1 MIRENNVID
10 PKRKETKLKLKS
22 PISPQLSAPMIVIV
36 RAIQFNVFM
45 VSLQVIKYNSMIN
58 VILRYKKN
66 FIHIKSKIKIEN
78 EIDAVKRS
86 I

>member
-1 MIRENNVID
+1 
-10 PKRKETKLKLKS
+10 
-22 PISPQLSAPMIVIV
+22 
-36 RAIQFNVFM
+36 M

-78 EIDAVKRS
+78 EIDAGKRS

>member
-58 VILRYKKN
+58 VILRYKKK

>member
-66 FIHIKSKIKIEN
+66 FIHMKSKIKIEN
-78 EIDAVKRS
+78 EIDAGKRS

>member
-1 MIRENNVID
+1 MRERSD
-10 PKRKETKLKLKS
+10 MEPKRKATKSKLKM
-22 PISPQLSAPMIVIV
+22 PMSPQFSAPTIAIVS
-36 RAIQFNVFM
+36 ATQFNVFM

-66 FIHIKSKIKIEN
+66 FIHMKSKIKIEN
-78 EIDAVKRS
+78 EIDAGKRS

>member
-1 MIRENNVID
+1 MILDNNVME

-22 PISPQLSAPMIVIV
+22 PMSPQLIAPMIVIV
-36 RAIQFNVFM
+36 SATQFNVFM
-45 VSLQVIKYNSMIN
+45 VFLQVIKYNSMIN

>member
-66 FIHIKSKIKIEN
+66 FIHMKSKIKIEN
-78 EIDAVKRS
+78 EIDAGKKS